1 MLFTFFQ
8 INIISQCLESSN
20 LVPNLHITFPLSQG
34 SNNNNANSYNI
45 FLLLEES
52 WPLLAL
58 FCSGILLWAYFFFLL
73 LLLSGKCYF

>member
-8 INIISQCLESSN
+8 INIISQCLESSD

-34 SNNNNANSYNI
+34 SSNNDHYNVS
-45 FLLLEES
+45 LLLEEP
-52 WPLLAL
+52 WPVLVL
-58 FCSGILLWAYFFFLL
+58 FWVWNSLMGFFFSFLL